1 MPRSK
6 RTSPWI
12 TEIEHLGAVR
22 ERRED
27 LSHCVVQGLDLA
39 GVEIDWATVALE
51 GAVFLG
57 CRFGA
62 PEDLQTAIDRGA
74 LVFPTF
80 DDLPYDP
87 YRPSLYDRAELLA
100 PIDRQ
105 EEKEG
110 EGGRASQL
118 TTRDLE
124 IYRHFERTGR
134 HLPDIREALAQRLHD
149 HAIDDAVRDFLD
161 FGSDGLPQRK
171 AVGIMGGHRLLRSS
185 ETFRQI
191 AEIARELTR
200 SGFLVVTGGG
210 PGAMEAGNLGAYL
223 APEDDD
229 ALDQALSKL
238 RRVVGYREDGYT
250 ECALE
255 VIDSVPEGAES
266 LAVPTWFYGHEPTNV
281 FATAIA
287 KYFSN
292 SLREDG
298 LLAVCLYG
306 VLFAPGSAGTL
317 QEVFQDAAQNHYTT
331 FGQRSPMVFFGRD
344 TFAGPGGAY
353 PVVARLGSEGGYGDL
368 LLVSDSVSE
377 VVDFICANP
386 PRPA

>member
-12 TEIEHLGAVR
+12 TEIEHLGAA
-22 ERRED
+22 ESRRGD
-27 LSHCVVQGLDLA
+27 LSHCVVQGLDL
-39 GVEIDWATVALE
+39 VELDIDWATVPLD
-51 GAVFLG
+51 GAAFLG
-57 CRFGA
+57 CRFA
-62 PEDLQTAIDRGA
+62 SAEHVQTVIERGA

-87 YRPSLYDRAELLA
+87 YRPRLYDRSELLERTSDA
-100 PIDRQ
+100 P
-105 EEKEG
+105 G
-110 EGGRASQL
+110 A
-118 TTRDLE
+118 TRDLA
-124 IYRHFERTGR
+124 IYEHFEARGR

-149 HAIDDAVRDFLD
+149 HAIDDAVRDYLD
-161 FGSDGLPQRK
+161 FGSDGLPHRK
-171 AVGIMGGHRLLRSS
+171 AVGIMGGHRLSRGS
-185 ETFRQI
+185 ETYSRI

-200 SGFLVVTGGG
+200 RGFLIVTGGG

-223 APEDDD
+223 ASEPDDQLGR
-229 ALDQALSKL
+229 AIRTLE
-238 RRVVGYREDGYT
+238 RVPGYDDDGYT
-250 ECALE
+250 ESALE
-255 VIDSVPEGAES
+255 ILEAIPKGAES

-281 FATAIA
+281 FASAIA

-331 FGQRSPMVFFGRD
+331 FGLRSPMVFFGTD
-344 TFAGPGGAY
+344 TFAGEGGAY
-353 PVVARLGSEGGYGDL
+353 PVVAKLAEEGGYSDL
-368 LLVSDSVSE
+368 LLVSDSVAE
-377 VVDFICANP
+377 VVDFVCRNP
-386 PRPA
+386 PR